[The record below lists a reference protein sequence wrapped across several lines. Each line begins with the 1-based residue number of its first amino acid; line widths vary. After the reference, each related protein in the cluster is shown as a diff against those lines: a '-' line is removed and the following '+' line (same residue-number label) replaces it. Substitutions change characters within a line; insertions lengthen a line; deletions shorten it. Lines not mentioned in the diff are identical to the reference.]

1 MIFRRCL
8 RNFPVLTELAPKRTS
23 GSGKRI
29 CRSPRQVMVK
39 WFFFDW
45 INMDGYGAAI
55 DKALQF
61 SFDIH
66 ARPAS
71 SPLTVNNSAAIGTKK
86 TFDNGFLRGIA
97 IAFYCERL
105 PVAGLWS

>member
-1 MIFRRCL
+1 MIKGFL
-8 RNFPVLTELAPKRTS
+8 
-23 GSGKRI
+23 
-29 CRSPRQVMVK
+29 
-39 WFFFDW
+39 FDG
-45 INMDGYGAAI
+45 INMYGYGAAI

-71 SPLTVNNSAAIGTKK
+71 SPLTVNNSAAIGAKK
-86 TFDNGFLRGIA
+86 TSDNGFLRGIA
-97 IAFYCERL
+97 IAFYRERL